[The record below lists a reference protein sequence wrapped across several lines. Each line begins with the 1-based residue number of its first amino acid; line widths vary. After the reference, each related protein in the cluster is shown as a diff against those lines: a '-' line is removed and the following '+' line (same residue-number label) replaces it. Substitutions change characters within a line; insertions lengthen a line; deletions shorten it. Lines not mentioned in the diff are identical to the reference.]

1 MKKISIA
8 TLLLACTLTSCN
20 LDIMPENAQTYGS
33 SFDNEAGVNAATTS
47 IEYFINIYVPNNN
60 TFSTVGMFADTL
72 QYGMEIRRWNPRQ
85 VIAQNESWKELYD
98 IVFAS
103 NVILDN
109 IHRTKNLADD
119 RRNHYVG
126 QAEFGLGFA
135 YFLLAQRFD
144 DAVITEN
151 SQVIKEY
158 ATSSRMDVIDAAIDH
173 ATKAFNMLPTYDKL
187 RKMDGT
193 PITNR
198 QTASKGTCAALLAHL
213 YAWKGSIIELMK
225 LEGDAQAAYT
235 KSMEYSSMLINKE
248 VGDYSLCSTPEEL
261 CQYLSA
267 PEKTNPETIFSLF
280 YDKARSAQTFSP
292 NRVAEAFVSWPVD
305 ETQTLADIADRPKF
319 KL

>member
-109 IHRTKNLADD
+109 IHRTTLQTT
-119 RRNHYVG
+119 V
-126 QAEFGLGFA
+126 
-135 YFLLAQRFD
+135 
-144 DAVITEN
+144 
-151 SQVIKEY
+151 
-158 ATSSRMDVIDAAIDH
+158 ATTMWGKRSLDW
-173 ATKAFNMLPTYDKL
+173 
-187 RKMDGT
+187 
-193 PITNR
+193 
-198 QTASKGTCAALLAHL
+198 ALLT
-213 YAWKGSIIELMK
+213 S
-225 LEGDAQAAYT
+225 
-235 KSMEYSSMLINKE
+235 
-248 VGDYSLCSTPEEL
+248 
-261 CQYLSA
+261 
-267 PEKTNPETIFSLF
+267 F
-280 YDKARSAQTFSP
+280 
-292 NRVAEAFVSWPVD
+292 
-305 ETQTLADIADRPKF
+305 
-319 KL
+319 